1 MTREVYV
8 RTLLELY
15 CGLPHTAVRR
25 PTPQDRRMAT
35 DLFDRGVPL
44 YLAEMA
50 LLLALGRRSTRP
62 PELPPLPPIHSL
74 AYFLPVLEELQ
85 LEPPD
90 PGYLDYLRDLQGRLR
105 TGRPGDR
112 IPTAS
117 GER

>member
-1 MTREVYV
+1 MTQAVYV
-8 RTLLELY
+8 RTLLDLY

-25 PTPQDRRMAT
+25 PTPQDRRIAAN
-35 DLFDRGVPL
+35 LFERGVPF

-50 LLLALGRRSTRP
+50 LLLTVGRRSTRP
-62 PELPPLPPIHSL
+62 PELTPLPPIRSL

-90 PGYLDYLRDLQGRLR
+90 PDYLDYLRARL
-105 TGRPGDR
+105 RPGDR
-112 IPTAS
+112 IPTVS

>member
-1 MTREVYV
+1 MTQAVYV

-25 PTPQDRRMAT
+25 PTPQDRRIAA
-35 DLFDRGVPL
+35 DLFEQGVPL

-62 PELPPLPPIHSL
+62 PELPPLQPIRSL
-74 AYFLPVLEELQ
+74 AYFLPVLEELR

-90 PGYLDYLRDLQGRLR
+90 PDYLDYLRGLQDRL
-105 TGRPGDR
+105 RPGDR
-112 IPTAS
+112 IPTVS

>member
-1 MTREVYV
+1 MTQAVYV

-25 PTPQDRRMAT
+25 PSPQDRRIAA
-35 DLFDRGVPL
+35 DLFERGVPF

-50 LLLALGRRSTRP
+50 LLLAIGRRSTRP
-62 PELPPLPPIHSL
+62 PELTPLPPIRSL

-85 LEPPD
+85 LEPPGPD
-90 PGYLDYLRDLQGRLR
+90 YLDYLRDRLR
-105 TGRPGDR
+105 LGRPGDR
-112 IPTAS
+112 IPTVS

>member
-1 MTREVYV
+1 MTRELYI
-8 RTLLELY
+8 RNLLEIY

-25 PTPQDRRMAT
+25 PTPQDRRIAAE
-35 DLFDRGVPL
+35 LFDRGVPF

-50 LLLALGRRSTRP
+50 LLLAIGRRSTRP
-62 PELPPLPPIHSL
+62 PELSPLPPIRSL

-90 PGYLDYLRDLQGRLR
+90 PDYLDYLRDVQKRL
-105 TGRPGDR
+105 RPGDR

>member
-1 MTREVYV
+1 MNQAVYI

-25 PTPQDRRMAT
+25 PTPQDRQIAA
-35 DLFDRGVPL
+35 DLFDRGVPF

-50 LLLALGRRSTRP
+50 LLLAIGRRSTRP
-62 PELPPLPPIHSL
+62 SELTPLPSIRSL

-90 PGYLDYLRDLQGRLR
+90 PDYLDYLRDLLQL
-105 TGRPGDR
+105 GRPGDR
-112 IPTAS
+112 IPTVS

>member
-1 MTREVYV
+1 MTQAAYV
-8 RTLLELY
+8 RNLLEIY

-25 PTPQDRRMAT
+25 PTPQDRRIAAE
-35 DLFDRGVPL
+35 LFERGVPF

-50 LLLALGRRSTRP
+50 LLLAIGRRSTRP
-62 PELPPLPPIHSL
+62 PELPALPPIRSL

-85 LEPPD
+85 IEPPD
-90 PGYLDYLRDLQGRLR
+90 PDYLDYLRGLQDRL
-105 TGRPGDR
+105 RPGDR